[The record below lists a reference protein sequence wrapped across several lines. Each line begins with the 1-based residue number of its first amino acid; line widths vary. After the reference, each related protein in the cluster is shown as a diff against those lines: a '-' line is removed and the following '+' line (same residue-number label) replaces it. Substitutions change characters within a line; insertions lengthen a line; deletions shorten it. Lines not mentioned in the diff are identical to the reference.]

1 MSKRADGTNISNAT
15 ELCKSWSSVRLH
27 SKCGKKALGHFRQ
40 RMRVGPICIIKS
52 LLGVLTVGG
61 RGGRHGSR
69 EVVAVQSQGAL
80 AVPMREGAGSSL
92 HVGGGFIG
100 LAD

>member
-69 EVVAVQSQGAL
+69 EVVAVQSQGHWPCQCEKEQDL
-80 AVPMREGAGSSL
+80 RCMLEVDS
-92 HVGGGFIG
+92 
-100 LAD
+100 